1 MTKQVLLLRGINVS
15 GKNKLKMAD
24 LRAGLVEL
32 GFDDVATYVQS
43 GNVVLKGA
51 LEPKA
56 SASAVQAWIKEAF
69 DYDVS
74 VQGYS
79 ATDFRAILLN
89 NPFLTDS
96 AKDPGFFHVTLLASD
111 PEPWDALL
119 DRRKGEEDLQVQG
132 RTVYLYC
139 PHGYGRT
146 KLTNNDIER
155 ICKSSCT
162 TRNWKTM
169 NQLQS
174 MLDAE

>member
-1 MTKQVLLLRGINVS
+1 MTQQVLLLRGINVS

-32 GFDDVATYVQS
+32 GFEDVATYVQS
-43 GNVVLKGA
+43 GNVVLKST
-51 LEPKA
+51 LDPKE
-56 SASAVQAWIKEAF
+56 SATAVQTWIKEAF

-74 VQGYS
+74 VQGFS
-79 ATDFRAILLN
+79 AADFRAILVN
-89 NPFLTDS
+89 NPFLQDT

-111 PEPWDALL
+111 PQAWEALL

-155 ICKSSCT
+155 ICKTSCT

-169 NQLQS
+169 NQLLS
-174 MLDAE
+174 MLAAE

>member
-1 MTKQVLLLRGINVS
+1 MTQQVILLRGINVS

-24 LRAGLVEL
+24 LRSGLEGL
-32 GFDDVATYVQS
+32 GFQGVATYVQS
-43 GNVVLKGA
+43 GNVVLKSTVNP
-51 LEPKA
+51 EE
-56 SASAVQAWIKEAF
+56 SAAMIQAWIKEKF
-69 DYDVS
+69 GYEVF
-74 VQGYS
+74 VQAYANS
-79 ATDFRAILLN
+79 TFRSILTK
-89 NPFLTDS
+89 NPFVADLT
-96 AKDPGFFHVTLLASD
+96 KDPAFFHVTLLATD
-111 PEPWDALL
+111 PQPWDALL
-119 DRRKGEEDLQVQG
+119 DRRKGEEDLQVLG

-174 MLDAE
+174 MLDLE